1 MTGGENHPQS
11 EMLVDRLLVDKLYL
25 STMAM
30 VDLLTQ
36 VVMMPLGGG
45 GSGPSGGGDNG
56 LQGSGGS
63 RHPTDQIPRS
73 YVAR

>member
-1 MTGGENHPQS
+1 
-11 EMLVDRLLVDKLYL
+11 LYL

-45 GSGPSGGGDNG
+45 PPRGGGSGPLGGGDNG
-56 LQGSGGS
+56 LPGSGGS
-63 RHPTDQIPRS
+63 RHRIDQIPRS

>member
-1 MTGGENHPQS
+1 
-11 EMLVDRLLVDKLYL
+11 
-25 STMAM
+25 MAM

-45 GSGPSGGGDNG
+45 PPGGGGSGLSRGGDNG
-56 LQGSGGS
+56 LPGSDGS